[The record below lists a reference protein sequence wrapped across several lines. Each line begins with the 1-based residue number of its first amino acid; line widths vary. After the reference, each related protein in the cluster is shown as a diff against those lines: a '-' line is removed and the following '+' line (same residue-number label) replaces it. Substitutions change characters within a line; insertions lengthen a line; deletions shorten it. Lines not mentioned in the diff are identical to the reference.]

1 MDKPEIPDF
10 FINPNNM
17 GGNFD
22 PDKFLQKFKAPLIV
36 FAILFALLAS
46 GSPVHVI
53 QAGERGVV
61 FNRITGTQ
69 KRVLEEGLQFVI
81 PVLETVSKY
90 NVREISYIFSDK
102 SFRSKSGTLWMG
114 ESIHT
119 LTADGQAITVEITVR
134 ARPDFKELWWLH
146 QNIGNSRMRSY
157 VEKIITPVVKSMV
170 REVISGF
177 TVSGIYSEERRT
189 IANKI
194 SERLAGKLQG
204 YKIVLSEFLLDEVMF
219 SQAYQNAIEQ
229 KQQATIELDTKD
241 NVIVEERGKRDAA
254 VTRAEGEA
262 EAIRRK
268 VESLARNPSYLKFR
282 KAQVLG
288 KRAKLIVED
297 EI

>member
-1 MDKPEIPDF
+1 
-10 FINPNNM
+10 M